1 MKKTSL
7 LMVLGLAVVLA
18 SAAAPKANAAVVVG
32 VGIGGPVY
40 VHPVRT
46 YGYIGPRYVAPGYV
60 VRPYFTPGPFVGIWA
75 RSNIPARLCAGAV
88 LRSRVWA
95 TICCPA
101 VISMSYR
108 R

>member
-60 VRPYFTPGPFVGIWA
+60 ARPYFAPGPFVAVG
-75 RSNIPARLCAGAV
+75 PA
-88 LRSRVWA
+88 
-95 TICCPA
+95 P
-101 VISMSYR
+101 SYR
-108 R
+108 RAYVPAPYVYGRVYGRRFVSRRGYYGNRR